1 MELVTKKKLL
11 LVAGRVHPE
20 LATEISERLG
30 VPLGDVELASFP
42 NGERHCRYGESIRGE
57 DVDLIVAKIKGP
69 EGTDVTLGIKKGG
82 KGVFGPVPMPPH
94 PQVSDDN
101 AKKLAAWIL
110 AM

>member
-42 NGERHCRYGESIRGE
+42 NGERHCRYGESIRGA
-57 DVDLIVAKIKGP
+57 DLFIPVSYTHLRAH
-69 EGTDVTLGIKKGG
+69 ETVLDLVCRLLLENKK
-82 KGVFGPVPMPPH
+82 
-94 PQVSDDN
+94 QTN
-101 AKKLAAWIL
+101 ASSSRR
-110 AM
+110 